1 MSAPSIAALLATAEQ
16 ADKGPDALRSAR
28 AAMQLLD
35 PNGTWDPA
43 ACRAD
48 GVPLAGVAEIFA
60 TVNRWREEMA
70 AI

>member
-1 MSAPSIAALLATAEQ
+1 MSASSIAALLAIAEQ
-16 ADKGPDALRSAR
+16 ADRGPDALRSAR

-35 PNGTWDPA
+35 PNGTWDPT

-48 GVPLAGVAEIFA
+48 GAPLAGAAEILS
-60 TVNRWREEMA
+60 TVSQWREDLA